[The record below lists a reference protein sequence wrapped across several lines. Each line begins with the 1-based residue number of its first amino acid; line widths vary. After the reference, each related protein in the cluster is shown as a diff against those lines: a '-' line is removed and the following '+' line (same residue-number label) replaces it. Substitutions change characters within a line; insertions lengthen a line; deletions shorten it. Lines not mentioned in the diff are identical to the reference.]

1 MLIVAGASGLGSAAI
16 QLAKFYGAKVITTV
30 SSNEKA
36 KAVKKLGADIAVNR
50 KTENLAAVL
59 DENPPD
65 IALDCAAG
73 AGFESNI
80 QRMNNGGRY
89 IIVSTLAGEE
99 SNINLRTLMKKGLR
113 VIGSTL
119 RSRPIEVKRQILR
132 ELVSNLWCAF
142 DAGEVKP
149 VIYRTLPIT
158 EAEEAHQLL
167 DMEHIGKVI
176 LTVGS

>member
-16 QLAKFYGAKVITTV
+16 QLAKLYGAKVITTV

-36 KAVKKLGADIAVNR
+36 DAVKSLGADIVVNR
-50 KTENLAAVL
+50 KTESLTSVL
-59 DENPPD
+59 DEYPPD

-73 AGFESNI
+73 SGFEANI

-119 RSRPIEVKRQILR
+119 RSRTPETKYRVLR
-132 ELVSNLWCAF
+132 EMSDDLWAAF
-142 DAGEVKP
+142 ESGKIKP
-149 VIYRTLPIT
+149 VIDHVLPIT
-158 EAEEAHQLL
+158 EAEEAHRLL
-167 DMEHIGKVI
+167 DKAHIGKVI
-176 LTVGS
+176 LTV